1 MYKERKKMF
10 IMLLKSP
17 WACDLETLRVRNALP
32 GDAVVMTQ
40 DSVLGATNPP
50 PAFKEL
56 ITEKLSEGVRIF
68 ACKADCTARGIT
80 PIDGVK
86 MVDYPEIVDLICEC
100 DLSY

>member
-1 MYKERKKMF
+1 MYRPRKKML

-32 GDAVVMTQ
+32 DDAVVLTQ

-50 PAFKEL
+50 AKFKD
-56 ITEKLSEGVRIF
+56 IIQEKISEGVRVF
-68 ACKADCTARGIT
+68 ASKQDCIARGVT
-80 PIDGVK
+80 PIEGIK
-86 MVDYPEIVDLICEC
+86 MIDYPEIVDLICEC